1 MEGDSASV
9 WGQIGMAVAAE
20 FSDLPDVAEFT
31 RVVVRLLLAALLGGL
46 LGFERE
52 RKGKDAGV
60 RTHMLVSMG
69 AALFVL
75 LASQGG
81 MKDSELSRVIQG
93 VIAGIGFLG
102 AGTIL
107 KAERED
113 KVYGLTTAAGIW
125 LTAAIGVAAGLGRDS
140 TAVLST
146 LLVLAVLAL
155 VPILVRDVEPAP
167 HDRPADSDPDP
178 DPDQEK
184 KLDGVAPEGST
195 LAGNRAGS
203 AGNGGSA
210 AGRERKA

>member
-1 MEGDSASV
+1 MESDSSSV

-20 FSDLPDVAEFT
+20 FSDLPDVTEFT
-31 RVVVRLLLAALLGGL
+31 RVVLRLLLAALLGGL
-46 LGFERE
+46 LGIERE
-52 RKGKDAGV
+52 RKGKAAGV

-178 DPDQEK
+178 DPDKEK

>member
-1 MEGDSASV
+1 MESDSSSV

-20 FSDLPDVAEFT
+20 FSDLPDVTEFT
-31 RVVVRLLLAALLGGL
+31 RVVLRLLLAALLGGL

-178 DPDQEK
+178 DQEK